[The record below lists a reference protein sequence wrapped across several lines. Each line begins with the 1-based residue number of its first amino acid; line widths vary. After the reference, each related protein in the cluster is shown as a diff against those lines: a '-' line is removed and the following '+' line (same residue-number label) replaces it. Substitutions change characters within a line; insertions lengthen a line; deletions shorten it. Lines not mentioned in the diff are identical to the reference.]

1 MRGLMFYSTNLAI
14 LGIPGGWEF
23 LVIALI
29 ALLLFGSRLPKVAKG
44 LGRSIVEFKKG
55 IKGVGDEIDAASEHS
70 SSPDQST
77 IDSGKSEEAESED
90 AGAPPPPDGGSPH
103 RGKGD
108 LSNPGETES
117 S

>member
-1 MRGLMFYSTNLAI
+1 MFYFTNLAI
-14 LGIPGGWEF
+14 LGLPGGTEF

-55 IKGVGDEIDAASEHS
+55 IKGVGDEIEDASDESAPS
-70 SSPDQST
+70 SRPPA
-77 IDSGKSEEAESED
+77 GKSEVSDDEAD

-103 RGKGD
+103 REKGD
-108 LSNPGETES
+108 LSNPGEAES
-117 S
+117 N

>member
-1 MRGLMFYSTNLAI
+1 MFNCTNLALLGI
-14 LGIPGGWEF
+14 GIPGGWEF

-55 IKGVGDEIDAASEHS
+55 IKGVGDDIEDASDHSAPSEPSTIESVPASEVG
-70 SSPDQST
+70 PE
-77 IDSGKSEEAESED
+77 DS
-90 AGAPPPPDGGSPH
+90 GAPPPPDGGAPH
-103 RGKGD
+103 REKGD
-108 LSNPGETES
+108 LSNPGDEGS

>member
-1 MRGLMFYSTNLAI
+1 MFYSTYLAF
-14 LGIPGGWEF
+14 LGLPGGMEF
-23 LVIALI
+23 IIVGLI

-55 IKGVGDEIDAASEHS
+55 IKGVGDEIDDASDYSAS
-70 SSPDQST
+70 SGPST
-77 IDSGKSEEAESED
+77 IEPGAGAEAGDED

-103 RGKGD
+103 REKGD